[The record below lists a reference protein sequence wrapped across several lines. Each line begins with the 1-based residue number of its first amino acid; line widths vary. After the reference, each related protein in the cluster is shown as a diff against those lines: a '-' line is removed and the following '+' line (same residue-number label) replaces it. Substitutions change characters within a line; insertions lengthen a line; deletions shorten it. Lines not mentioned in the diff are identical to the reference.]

1 MKRPR
6 CALGDCRLIG
16 GKPCDL
22 GIVVE
27 ECSEKDDQ
35 SDNENCHRGS
45 THGEPPWR
53 TQALFFEVMAVKADQ
68 LCSTLLLP
76 QCGQMTLPFSY
87 WASVSTFE
95 NVFLQASQKNS

>member
-1 MKRPR
+1 MTAFGAVLSFR
-6 CALGDCRLIG
+6 
-16 GKPCDL
+16 
-22 GIVVE
+22 
-27 ECSEKDDQ
+27 S
-35 SDNENCHRGS
+35 
-45 THGEPPWR
+45 
-53 TQALFFEVMAVKADQ
+53 QALFLDVMVLKADQ